1 MKGTYILLMYLDN
14 NKKIKIGKNINIKF
28 KKGWYIYIGS
38 ALNSLK
44 PRIIR
49 HYQSTKKFHWHIDY
63 FLKHAQIKKVYIKQ
77 GTIKEECLVASKF
90 FKNFLAIPKFGCSDC
105 FCKTHLFTGDKENL
119 FQIIKKS
126 QFTEI
131 YL

>member
-1 MKGTYILLMYLDN
+1 MKGAYILLMYLDC
-14 NKKIKIGKNINIKF
+14 NKKIKIGKNINLRF

-44 PRIIR
+44 PRIRR
-49 HYQSTKKFHWHIDY
+49 HLQSTKKFHWHIDY
-63 FLKHAQIKKVYIKQ
+63 FLRHAQIKKVYIKQ
-77 GTIKEECLVASKF
+77 GTRKEECLVASKF
-90 FKNFLAIPKFGCSDC
+90 LKNFLAIPKFGCSDC
-105 FCKTHLFTGDKENL
+105 SCKTHLFTGDKENL
-119 FQIIKKS
+119 IQIIKKS